1 MQIISS
7 GRTFLMKRVFPAF
20 WFGILALFALSA
32 LLSGDTLQLG
42 AFLLIP
48 VLMAL
53 FGFVLMRKL
62 VWDLADEVHD
72 GGDFLLVRRGKIEE
86 RVRLSNVVNISMS
99 QFTNPPRLTLR
110 LRQPGQ
116 FGDEVV
122 FIPQSPLRINPFARN
137 ELAERLMQR
146 VDRQRHPGATQ

>member
-32 LLSGDTLQLG
+32 LLSGDTLQLA

-72 GGDFLLVRRGKIEE
+72 GGDFLLVRRGSIEE

-116 FGDEVV
+116 FGDEAV

-146 VDRQRHPGATQ
+146 VDRQRHSGATQ